1 MSILFKGVEMPK
13 GCWDCPFQ
21 TNPICATNDI
31 INFTTRI
38 ARPDNCPLIEVP
50 IDYDKLLKVAKAMH
64 TWIFLHSGNEEL
76 AYKACGL
83 SDEMNA
89 VLGYAGSFTVI
100 PADKDGET

>member
-1 MSILFKGVEMPK
+1 MMSILFKGVEMPK

-31 INFTTRI
+31 LNFSTRI

-50 IDYDKLLKVAKAMH
+50 PHGDLIDKDATM
-64 TWIFLHSGNEEL
+64 NEILEERGL
-76 AYKACGL
+76 DTACWF
-83 SDEMNA
+83 
-89 VLGYAGSFTVI
+89 AGIVNDMPAVI